1 MPKNLMSS
9 YDSMPPKG
17 KHVSATKMLNTTAR
31 ETNQTGTNVLKRFT
45 SKSPAV
51 GTLGVKGHA

>member
-1 MPKNLMSS
+1 MSS
-9 YDSMPPKG
+9 YDSLPPKG

-45 SKSPAV
+45 TKSPAV
-51 GTLGVKGHA
+51 GPLGVKGHA

>member
-1 MPKNLMSS
+1 MSS

-17 KHVSATKMLNTTAR
+17 KHVSATKMLSTTAR
-31 ETNQTGTNVLKRFT
+31 ETNQTGTNTLKRFT
-45 SKSPAV
+45 GKHPSF

>member
-17 KHVSATKMLNTTAR
+17 KNVSATSMLNTTAR
-31 ETNQTGTNVLKRFT
+31 EHNQTGKNSLTRFT
-45 SKSPAV
+45 GKSPAV
-51 GTLGVKGHA
+51 GKLGMKGHA